1 MPRGDPPLAPLAAAV
16 RAYKKAFIRGSRAFK
31 NILKASETTAFNSK
45 RFQLQQTHHRPSLS
59 IRQHDD
65 VPHEDQQEHRRRR
78 RRALRCHPRRRRLLQ
93 DDNGS
98 TCIQT
103 STPKDFIRIW
113 GLELGGDAAT
123 NVEDLDGLPCD
134 GQWEDFSKDSAPY
147 LQHAVYSSMPAT
159 LKEVMAEL
167 KVMTGDPKSSVFRC
181 GPKGVKWYT
190 VNDFRGCT
198 LRDGETFN

>member
-1 MPRGDPPLAPLAAAV
+1 MKINKSTVAVAVALCAATPDA
-16 RAYKKAFIRGSRAFK
+16 
-31 NILKASETTAFNSK
+31 
-45 RFQLQQTHHRPSLS
+45 
-59 IRQHDD
+59 
-65 VPHEDQQEHRRRR
+65 
-78 RRALRCHPRRRRLLQ
+78 RRLLQ
-93 DDNGS
+93 DDDGS

-198 LRDGETFN
+198 LRDGETFKYKGNNYTNTDGSHIESLAATVSYVCNGEARRRDIGVTYSAIFEDKCV

>member
-1 MPRGDPPLAPLAAAV
+1 MMSPIKINKNNTSIAVAIAIAVALCAATPDA
-16 RAYKKAFIRGSRAFK
+16 
-31 NILKASETTAFNSK
+31 
-45 RFQLQQTHHRPSLS
+45 
-59 IRQHDD
+59 
-65 VPHEDQQEHRRRR
+65 
-78 RRALRCHPRRRRLLQ
+78 RRLLQ
-93 DDNGS
+93 DDDGS

-167 KVMTGDPKSSVFRC
+167 KVMTGDPNSSVFRC

-198 LRDGETFN
+198 LRDGETFNYKGKNYANTDGSHIESLAATVSYVCNGEARRRDIGVTYSAILEDKCV